1 MSVRLAPAADSAA
14 STSVVASHVVTGD
27 SDGTVWAPGEVVW
40 ADGVIRY
47 VGPPERRAVDRRI
60 EMGEGVVFPGFVN
73 GHGHAAMA
81 LLRGFAD
88 DSRLM
93 PWLTDHIWPIE
104 SRLTP
109 EDVEVGTLL
118 ATAEMLH
125 AGVVGFADMYY
136 FPRAVVRAAET
147 SGMRAVVGR
156 GLAGG
161 TEGIAAVE
169 EAVAIAREL
178 AVRGGRVSGWLAPH
192 APYTVEAPL
201 AAIIAEAARQ
211 HGLSIHIHLAESV
224 EEGRQLHDRLG
235 QSPIE
240 WADETGLL
248 TTETVVAHGVYL
260 TDADIARLAGSGA
273 AVIHCP
279 TSNLKLGNGVA
290 PVIALER
297 AGVTVG
303 LGTDGPASTNRL
315 DPFQEMR
322 LAAWLQKSATGDPA
336 AFSARD
342 ALRVATVG
350 GARALGWE
358 SGVLAVGRWADLAVA
373 NWWAPHVIPHADP
386 LSALVYATGP
396 SDVRYTVIG
405 GQVVLDD
412 GVITTFDES
421 AVLRESMDRAR
432 ELTRP

>member
-1 MSVRLAPAADSAA
+1 MPEVNRAAA
-14 STSVVASHVVTGD
+14 TSVVASHVVTGD
-27 SDGTVWAPGEVVW
+27 EAGTVWTPGEVVW
-40 ADGVIRY
+40 ADGVIQY
-47 VGPPERRAVDRRI
+47 VGPPARGPVGRRI

-73 GHGHAAMA
+73 GHGHAAMS

-93 PWLTDHIWPIE
+93 PWLTEHIWPIE
-104 SRLTP
+104 NRLTP

-118 ATAEMLH
+118 AAAEMLH

-136 FPRAVVRAAET
+136 FPGAVVRAAET
-147 SGMRAVVGR
+147 SGLRAMVGR

-161 TEGIAAVE
+161 AGAQAAVE
-169 EAVAIAREL
+169 EAVALAAEL
-178 AVRGGRVSGWLAPH
+178 AGRGGRVAGWLAPH
-192 APYTVEAPL
+192 APYTVEPPL
-201 AAIIAEAARQ
+201 AAMIAEAAQR
-211 HGLSIHIHLAESV
+211 HGLAIHIHLAESE
-224 EEGRQLHDRLG
+224 EEGQQVRDRAG
-235 QSPIE
+235 VSPIG
-240 WADETGLL
+240 WADEVGLL
-248 TTETVVAHGVYL
+248 TGRTVVAHGVYL
-260 TDADIARLAGSGA
+260 TEPDIARLARSGA

-342 ALRVATVG
+342 ALRLATRG
-350 GARALGWE
+350 SARALGWD
-358 SGVLAVGRWADLAVA
+358 SGVLAVGHWADLAVA
-373 NWWAPHVIPHADP
+373 SWWAPHVVPHADP
-386 LSALVYATGP
+386 LSTLVYATTPG
-396 SDVRYTVIG
+396 DVRYTVVG
-405 GQVVLDD
+405 GQVVVDD
-412 GVITTFDES
+412 GVITTFDEG
-421 AVLRESMDRAR
+421 AVLRESMNRAR
-432 ELTRP
+432 ALTPS

>member
-1 MSVRLAPAADSAA
+1 MTPEADSAA
-14 STSVVASHVVTGD
+14 AVSVVASHVVTGD
-27 SDGTVWAPGEVVW
+27 SEGTVWAPGEVVW
-40 ADGVIRY
+40 AHGTIQY
-47 VGPPERRAVDRRI
+47 VGPPERRPVGRRI

-93 PWLTDHIWPIE
+93 PWLSEHIWPIE
-104 SRLTP
+104 NRLTP
-109 EDVEVGTLL
+109 DDVEVGTLL
-118 ATAEMLH
+118 AAAEMLH
-125 AGVVGFADMYY
+125 AGVVGFADMYWHT
-136 FPRAVVRAAET
+136 RAVVSAAET
-147 SGMRAVVGR
+147 SGLRAVVGR
-156 GLAGG
+156 GLTGGAGSAG
-161 TEGIAAVE
+161 AVE
-169 EAVAIAREL
+169 EAVAIAEEL
-178 AVRGGRVSGWLAPH
+178 AARGGRVSGWLAPH

-201 AAIIAEAARQ
+201 AAMIAEAARQ
-211 HGLSIHIHLAESV
+211 HGLAIHIHLAES
-224 EEGRQLHDRLG
+224 EEEVHQLHDRVG
-235 QSPIE
+235 RSPIA
-240 WADETGLL
+240 WAAEVGLL
-248 TTETVVAHGVYL
+248 TARTVVAHGVYV
-260 TDADIARLAGSGA
+260 TEADIALLEASGA

-290 PVIALER
+290 PILALER

-342 ALRVATVG
+342 ALRLATRG
-350 GARALGWE
+350 SARALGWD

-373 NWWAPHVIPHADP
+373 SWWAPHVIPHADP
-386 LSALVYATGP
+386 LSALVYATAPG
-396 SDVRYTVIG
+396 DVRYTVVG

-412 GVITTFDES
+412 GVITTFDEG

-432 ELTRP
+432 ELTRS